1 MLKQKQIIIALLFFQ
16 PPKVA
21 PAQLPL
27 PSRERTATVH
37 NLYRR
42 PEPVS
47 AHQLTGPGK
56 PLDNFKTKFRLK
68 HEQAS
73 ESQQT
78 AFSEDRGQY
87 SALERGSSSRLS
99 GRRLLS
105 AQLALNIRIFA
116 PGINDTSGKF
126 ATGVNDTSGK

>member
-1 MLKQKQIIIALLFFQ
+1 MAS
-16 PPKVA
+16 
-21 PAQLPL
+21 AQLPL
-27 PSRERTATVH
+27 PSRERTDTTH

-73 ESQQT
+73 ESQQS
-78 AFSEDRGQY
+78 AFSGDREQY
-87 SALERGSSSRLS
+87 SALDRGSSSRLS

-116 PGINDTSGKF
+116 
-126 ATGVNDTSGK
+126 TGVNDTGGKFATCVNDTGGK